1 MTDKIKYA
9 IIGAG
14 CMGQEHILNIE
25 IIEDAKVV
33 ALCDTSEQSIKESL
47 ELLNNE
53 VAIFEDYNELVR
65 ANIADAFII
74 ATPNFTHIDV
84 LKDVMKSEAHLLIE
98 KPLCTTVKDCQEFEE
113 LSKNYPGVIWIAMEY
128 RYMPP
133 VQRMI
138 QEIHNKTIGDLKMLS
153 IREHRFP
160 FLHKVDDWN
169 RFTIKTGGTLVEK
182 CCHFFD
188 LMRLIAKS
196 EPLKVYASGNQ
207 DVNHLDETYDGMTPD
222 ILDNAFVIVDFENG
236 VRAFLDLCMFAE
248 NSEYQEELC
257 AVGSIGKIETEVPSN
272 QSGIANSD
280 IRIGLR
286 ESDSSTKETI
296 AVDTKILEAGHHHG
310 STYYE
315 HTSFIKAIRN
325 NTKPEVS
332 LKDGLIAVA
341 IGEAAEISINED
353 RVVQM
358 SEFNLE

>member
-1 MTDKIKYA
+1 MTNKIKYA

-25 IIEDAKVV
+25 IIDDAEVV
-33 ALCDTSEQSIKESL
+33 AICDTSEQSIKDCL
-47 ELLNNE
+47 NLLKNE
-53 VAIFEDYNELVR
+53 VEIFDNYEDLVEVD
-65 ANIADAFII
+65 IADAYII
-74 ATPNFTHIDV
+74 ATPNFTHIEV
-84 LKDVMKSEAHLLIE
+84 LKGVLKSNAHLLIE
-98 KPLCTTVKDCQEFEE
+98 KPLCTTVEDCKEFAK
-113 LSKNYPGVIWIAMEY
+113 LTSNYPGVIWTAMEY

-133 VQRMI
+133 VQKMI
-138 QEIHNKTIGDLKMLS
+138 QEIHNKTIGNLQMLT

-169 RFTIKTGGTLVEK
+169 RFSIKTGGTLVEK

-188 LMRLIAKS
+188 LMRLIAQS

-236 VRAFLDLCMFAE
+236 VRTFLDLCMFAE
-248 NSEYQEELC
+248 NSEFQEELC
-257 AVGSIGKIETEVPSN
+257 AVGSAGKIETEVPSN

-280 IRIGLR
+280 LRIGLR
-286 ESDSSTKETI
+286 KNNSATKETI
-296 AVDTKILEAGHHHG
+296 AVDAKILEAGHHHG

-315 HTSFIKAIRN
+315 HQSFIKAIRN

-332 LKDGLIAVA
+332 LNDGLIAVA
-341 IGEAAEISINED
+341 IGEAAEISIKEG

-358 SEFNLE
+358 SEFNL